1 MTLMKKQ
8 LILASLLLSLI
19 FLAGCIGSMKVIEKV
34 SREGTSE
41 VNLEIDFRPLRQ
53 IALSMNQTISPEEFD
68 SQLAN
73 QICENISSSV
83 NYPLLECKVENAIL
97 TAKWRRDKDDPNVT
111 FIKEWGFPYI
121 TYYYSLKNPPSTS
134 SPSTYGGSSMIKMEY
149 IIEMPGEI
157 YETSGEKRD
166 NKAVFDLTTHSGE
179 IYVKS
184 RELNLPL
191 VIGASVGVGV
201 VAVLSFFLI
210 RKKKGKVSKESEYEY
225 LYEKYGKAM

>member
-1 MTLMKKQ
+1 
-8 LILASLLLSLI
+8 
-19 FLAGCIGSMKVIEKV
+19 
-34 SREGTSE
+34 
-41 VNLEIDFRPLRQ
+41 
-53 IALSMNQTISPEEFD
+53 
-68 SQLAN
+68 
-73 QICENISSSV
+73 
-83 NYPLLECKVENAIL
+83 
-97 TAKWRRDKDDPNVT
+97 
-111 FIKEWGFPYI
+111 
-121 TYYYSLKNPPSTS
+121 
-134 SPSTYGGSSMIKMEY
+134 MIKMEY